1 MAGRAAPAAAAKKAA
16 KKPAK
21 QAVSP
26 ATGGPSAGATEA
38 VSGAGRVR
46 AVRKGRVP
54 GAGERLRRE
63 LGREQD
69 TFAVSVLIEQ
79 AARNA
84 DRLDV
89 INDLLSGDSKAWF
102 EVEIAGQVAEV
113 RVTNLV
119 VEERQRSAAL
129 QRSIVDIQRMR
140 GDRPGPAQSDGKARR
155 GVSPIDRIQQ
165 GRK

>member
-1 MAGRAAPAAAAKKAA
+1 MSTPFRTLALIGKY
-16 KKPAK
+16 
-21 QAVSP
+21 QSP
-26 ATGGPSAGATEA
+26 DVAESVLSIA
-38 VSGAGRVR
+38 RF
-46 AVRKGRVP
+46 
-54 GAGERLRRE
+54 LRDRG
-63 LGREQD
+63 L
-69 TFAVSVLIEQ
+69 SVLIEQ